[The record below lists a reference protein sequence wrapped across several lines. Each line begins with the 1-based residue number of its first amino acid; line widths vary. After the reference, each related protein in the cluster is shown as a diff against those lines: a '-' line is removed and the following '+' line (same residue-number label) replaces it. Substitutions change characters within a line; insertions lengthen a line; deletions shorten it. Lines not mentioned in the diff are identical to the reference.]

1 MLFIQ
6 FDKIQYDN
14 MIIEDQKIRDEVLNC
29 SFINLQS
36 ITLLKD
42 DTYIAQLDNRLN
54 IGQVYQIMNGYDDK
68 QLKII
73 NINLNI

>member
-6 FDKIQYDN
+6 FDKIQLDN
-14 MIIEDQKIRDEVLNC
+14 MMIENQKIKDEELDCNFIIE
-29 SFINLQS
+29 QS

-54 IGQVYQIMNGYDDK
+54 FGQVSYIIDGYDDK
-68 QLKII
+68 QIKII